1 MQYALP
7 GHQPAPAPA
16 AASHG
21 ARADPLLRSR
31 QLEVM
36 HALAELLPVGNAA
49 SDWAAAAAAAR
60 EGPAQLLRYLIQ
72 EGWDVVPD
80 EMEEAGFE

>member
-1 MQYALP
+1 
-7 GHQPAPAPA
+7 
-16 AASHG
+16 
-21 ARADPLLRSR
+21 
-31 QLEVM
+31 M